1 MMWFRT
7 ACLMLGL
14 LLAGCAE
21 TTYVVEQSKAV
32 SGNATPRTPYK
43 VGNPYQVNGVWYYPA
58 VDYNYDQT
66 GIASWYGPGFAGHA
80 TASGEEYDQDALTAA
95 HKTLP
100 MPTLVRV
107 TNLEN
112 GRQIQLRINDRGPF
126 VNDRIIDLSRRGAQL
141 LGMINNGTAKVR
153 VQIMPEESRQLALGL
168 GAGEEG
174 VPKPTAAPAPQ
185 VSTQAL
191 AAAPTVQP
199 KAQPTVPPPAPVIAA
214 APAPAPSSPTPPSSV
229 GLSGVPL
236 PQPSPKVVQ
245 EPVHPTNIFI
255 QAGSFLQVANAEHLK
270 DKLSR
275 KVGAA
280 RVIPVQ
286 VGAQKFYRVRVGPI
300 ATVDQADQ
308 MLDQVIALGHKD
320 ARIIVE

>member
-1 MMWFRT
+1 MWFRT

-32 SGNATPRTPYK
+32 SGNTTPRTPYK

-112 GRQIQLRINDRGPF
+112 GRQIQIRINDRGPF

-308 MLDQVIALGHKD
+308 MLDQVFALGHKD

>member
-32 SGNATPRTPYK
+32 SGNTTPRTPYK

-199 KAQPTVPPPAPVIAA
+199 TVPPPAPVIAA

-308 MLDQVIALGHKD
+308 MLDQVFALGHKD

>member
-32 SGNATPRTPYK
+32 SGNTTPRTPYK

>member
-32 SGNATPRTPYK
+32 SGNTTPRTPYK

-199 KAQPTVPPPAPVIAA
+199 TVPPPAPVIAA